1 MATVSYNQTSPY
13 YSTSTFGSFL
23 DVLTYRPITKKAD
36 DVLYT
41 IDRVY
46 RYRPDLLAHDL
57 YGDSR
62 LWWVFAARN
71 PNSFTDPVF
80 GFRAGI
86 TIYIPKKETLVLDLG
101 L

>member
-1 MATVSYNQTSPY
+1 MATAYSKSSPY
-13 YSTSTFGSFL
+13 AATTTFGPFL

-36 DVLYT
+36 DVVYT

-46 RYRPDLLAHDL
+46 KYRPDLLANDL

-71 PNSFTDPVF
+71 PNVLTDPLF
-80 GFRAGI
+80 GFKPGV
-86 TIYIPKKETLVLDLG
+86 TIYIPKKETLVSDLG

>member
-1 MATVSYNQTSPY
+1 MATVTYSKTSPY
-13 YSTSTFGSFL
+13 ASTQTFGPFL
-23 DVLTYRPITKKAD
+23 DVLAYREITKKSD
-36 DVLYT
+36 DVSYT

-46 RYRPDLLAHDL
+46 KYRPDLLANDL

-71 PNSFTDPVF
+71 PNTLKDPVF
-80 GFRAGI
+80 GFKPGV
-86 TIYIPKKETLVLDLG
+86 TIYIPKKETLVSDLG